1 MRAWFESLQPRE
13 RAMVSIGAVA
23 AAVIVFWGYVWT
35 PLQNGRADLQ
45 TSVAE
50 KRQLLTSLYRSSA
63 ISVEPVAGDASASQ
77 QSLVLL
83 IAQTAQG
90 AGLANA
96 ITSSRPDGPN
106 NINVTVQN
114 VPFDLLVNWLVA
126 LQQNYGVSVQG
137 ASINNTR
144 QIGQVSGQ
152 LALSRS

>member
-1 MRAWFESLQPRE
+1 MRAWFDSLQPRE
-13 RAMVSIGAVA
+13 RAIVSIGAIA

-50 KRQLLTSLYRSSA
+50 KKQLLTSLYRSSSL
-63 ISVEPVAGDASASQ
+63 SVDSLDSSAAEPQ

-90 AGLANA
+90 AGLSNA